1 MTNNLPAN
9 LSRAIDAM
17 AGAAVAIDASSGDF
31 NYLKLTK
38 AGEWVHGAE
47 DDEVDTQSVFAVD
60 TESFFAG
67 FQAWADGSLEGEE
80 IRLLTEPPVTKAD
93 LPDVGAEWK
102 ALLGFQLVC
111 IDGAD
116 LGLQLVYKTTSKG
129 GITEINTLMKSIVA
143 HVKSGKHDGLL
154 IPEIKL
160 AEDSYRHKK
169 YGKIYTPV
177 INVVGWV
184 AAMPTNDAKPE
195 VVAEP
200 EPEIVAEAEAEAPRR
215 RRRA

>member
-17 AGAAVAIDASSGDF
+17 ADAAVAIDTSSGDF

-60 TESFFAG
+60 TESFF
-67 FQAWADGSLEGEE
+67 
-80 IRLLTEPPVTKAD
+80 
-93 LPDVGAEWK
+93 
-102 ALLGFQLVC
+102 
-111 IDGAD
+111 
-116 LGLQLVYKTTSKG
+116 
-129 GITEINTLMKSIVA
+129 
-143 HVKSGKHDGLL
+143 
-154 IPEIKL
+154 
-160 AEDSYRHKK
+160 EDSYRHKK
-169 YGKIYTPV
+169 YGKIYTPI
-177 INVVGWV
+177 INVVGWL

-200 EPEIVAEAEAEAPRR
+200 EPEIVAEAEAPRR